1 MSNKYTINSQNIIL
15 KKYCEKFSKS
25 EEELKIEGNLLKL
38 GNVDIDLISVNKL
51 LSVPSNE
58 RFKNGSTKIFVLNLA
73 PDTNLKE
80 VENNNFKISNTCVKA
95 GYCRDVCVG
104 VSVSGHQQYIKQ
116 LIRLGCIFNDLSNL
130 FQEIEDKI
138 KYYKSEKRFQN
149 IVFRLNNFSDLLWE
163 EIEIDDYQR
172 KEIEYKYQNVFLKKL
187 SNKSKQNHY
196 SKKNIFSYFPE
207 ILFYDYTKIPE
218 RFKNYLKGDFP
229 RNYFLTYS
237 YDKKNTK
244 DYQNLIKSINGNMV
258 KILKKNLQKFSIAFI
273 VDKKVKISL
282 LKHKCK
288 IENKYEYIELI
299 DGDLDDCRIFDLK
312 NQDRLAKIVLL
323 EYNAKTGI
331 KKDSEDEKY
340 YLDYNE
346 IKEKIEEINEQFNK
360 AFNDSLPKH

>member
-1 MSNKYTINSQNIIL
+1 
-15 KKYCEKFSKS
+15 
-25 EEELKIEGNLLKL
+25 
-38 GNVDIDLISVNKL
+38 
-51 LSVPSNE
+51 
-58 RFKNGSTKIFVLNLA
+58 
-73 PDTNLKE
+73 
-80 VENNNFKISNTCVKA
+80 
-95 GYCRDVCVG
+95 
-104 VSVSGHQQYIKQ
+104 
-116 LIRLGCIFNDLSNL
+116 
-130 FQEIEDKI
+130 
-138 KYYKSEKRFQN
+138 
-149 IVFRLNNFSDLLWE
+149 
-163 EIEIDDYQR
+163 
-172 KEIEYKYQNVFLKKL
+172 
-187 SNKSKQNHY
+187 
-196 SKKNIFSYFPE
+196 
-207 ILFYDYTKIPE
+207 
-218 RFKNYLKGDFP
+218 
-229 RNYFLTYS
+229 
-237 YDKKNTK
+237 
-244 DYQNLIKSINGNMV
+244 MV